1 MPPRLARAPTTD
13 SLLPPILS
21 LLSPPSPNPY
31 SAHQKALTT
40 TARIASS
47 HPTVA
52 IEILFSTAR
61 ELLKLG
67 EAGSGSELGVRM
79 VQVMEQAAV
88 DVNEKSRGE
97 G

>member
-1 MPPRLARAPTTD
+1 MPPRQSRPPTVS

-21 LLSPPSPNPY
+21 LLEPPSPNPY

-47 HPTVA
+47 HPDVA
-52 IEILFSTAR
+52 TEILFATAR

-67 EAGSGSELGVRM
+67 EAGSGSELAVRM
-79 VQVMEQAAV
+79 VQILEQADRDV
-88 DVNEKSRGE
+88 DEKSRGA
-97 G
+97 